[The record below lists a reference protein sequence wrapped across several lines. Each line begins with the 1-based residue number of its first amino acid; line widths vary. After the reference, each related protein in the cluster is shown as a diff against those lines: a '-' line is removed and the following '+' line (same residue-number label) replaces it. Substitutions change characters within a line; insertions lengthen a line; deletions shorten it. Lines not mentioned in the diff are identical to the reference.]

1 MATCQRNILRSHLF
15 SGTDMGQTSFIFL
28 MSAVFLRGATVM
40 IGEKCKDY
48 ESERTFSIH
57 GEAAFLNCMLAKAHV
72 FNYSVTPYNISWYD
86 RRTGRQLFG
95 ETGRIQVQKSM
106 LWFLTTTLEDA
117 GYYQCVLR
125 TPDQCF
131 QQTSMLIVNETMAE
145 YCQHPVTET
154 QELTIVSNDF
164 LVCKI
169 TLPFMA
175 TKDTIQWYKKAS
187 GVSAA
192 QSCEL
197 IQKGEKYGSA
207 GERLLVQ
214 NVSPSDEGFHTC
226 RLNFT
231 LSGAVGYMAMT
242 IYLKV
247 RDEWNLKPKMI
258 KPNNEEIEA
267 TCGSP
272 FSDICQVH
280 VPGRGNNTVVVS
292 WWREK
297 KDVGPELISSNSSVR
312 VHQAFKRK
320 EKGENE
326 EKLELVLRFTE
337 VKEEDFS
344 YTYVC
349 VVHSDKGGVRGN
361 LTLKRSNPDLPTH
374 IALVFLGL
382 VLLFTMGTV
391 AYQLLK
397 IDLALWCRGSFPC
410 LYPRPGADGKAYDV
424 YVLYPGMCDV
434 GSCGRSLA
442 EAFALHTLPQVL
454 ERRCGYKLFIFGRD
468 SLPGETMVNSI
479 RDNIAKSSHFLLLYT
494 ASTFSEWGGAGGD
507 GHLLFAQQTGMHC
520 ALVEETLRVLLVELE
535 KVTDFST
542 FPESLLHLRRK
553 QGALEWWRLGG
564 AGEQQLRPSSRF
576 WKQVRY
582 RLPPQ
587 GRCGACPERATLLN
601 V

>member
-1 MATCQRNILRSHLF
+1 
-15 SGTDMGQTSFIFL
+15 
-28 MSAVFLRGATVM
+28 M
-40 IGEKCKDY
+40 IGEKFKDY
-48 ESERTFSIH
+48 ESERSFSIR

-86 RRTGRQLFG
+86 QRTGRQLFG
-95 ETGRIQVQKSM
+95 ETGRIQVRKSM

-145 YCQHPVTET
+145 YCHHPVTET
-154 QELTIVSNDF
+154 QELTTVSNAF

-169 TLPFMA
+169 PLLFMA
-175 TKDTIQWYKKAS
+175 SVDSYTIQWYK
-187 GVSAA
+187 
-192 QSCEL
+192 SCEL
-197 IQKGEKYGSA
+197 IQNGEKYGSA
-207 GERLLVQ
+207 GKTSLLVQ

-242 IYLKV
+242 IYLEV

-292 WWREK
+292 WWRIKE
-297 KDVGPELISSNSSVR
+297 DSGAELISSNSSVR

-349 VVHSDKGGVRGN
+349 VVNSDKGDVRGY
-361 LTLKRSNPDLPTH
+361 LTLKRSCKCLDP
-374 IALVFLGL
+374 
-382 VLLFTMGTV
+382 FT
-391 AYQLLK
+391 
-397 IDLALWCRGSFPC
+397 F
-410 LYPRPGADGKAYDV
+410 
-424 YVLYPGMCDV
+424 
-434 GSCGRSLA
+434 
-442 EAFALHTLPQVL
+442 
-454 ERRCGYKLFIFGRD
+454 
-468 SLPGETMVNSI
+468 
-479 RDNIAKSSHFLLLYT
+479 
-494 ASTFSEWGGAGGD
+494 
-507 GHLLFAQQTGMHC
+507 
-520 ALVEETLRVLLVELE
+520 
-535 KVTDFST
+535 
-542 FPESLLHLRRK
+542 
-553 QGALEWWRLGG
+553 
-564 AGEQQLRPSSRF
+564 
-576 WKQVRY
+576 
-582 RLPPQ
+582 
-587 GRCGACPERATLLN
+587 
-601 V
+601 